1 MMSDCAY
8 IGIGSNLGD
17 RIERC
22 QAAIRAISE
31 IAGVAVICA
40 SSLYETAPVP
50 PATGGWF
57 VNGVVLVQTEL
68 TPGALL
74 LELERIERSMGR
86 AAERAQGVD
95 RSIDLD
101 LLLMG
106 SWVVEQPNLTLP
118 HPRLHQRRFVLTPL
132 CELDPALRHPVF
144 GVTMRQL
151 LDRLDDSSRVR
162 LLAPAAWCA
171 GSGEDA

>member
-1 MMSDCAY
+1 MSDRAY

-17 RIERC
+17 RIGRC
-22 QAAIRAISE
+22 QEAIRAVAE
-31 IAGVAVICA
+31 IAEVTVIRA

-50 PATGGWF
+50 PASGGWF
-57 VNGVVLVQTEL
+57 VNGVVSVRTEL

-74 LELERIERSMGR
+74 FELQRIEQRMDR
-86 AAERAQGVD
+86 AAERARGVD

-106 SWVVEQPNLTLP
+106 SQIMEQPDLILP
-118 HPRLHQRRFVLTPL
+118 HPRLHQRRFVLIPL
-132 CELDPALRHPVF
+132 CELDPDLRHPVF

-151 LDRLDDSSRVR
+151 LDRLDDPSPVR
-162 LLAPAAWCA
+162 LLAPAVRPV
-171 GSGEDA
+171 

>member
-1 MMSDCAY
+1 MSDRAY

-31 IAGVAVICA
+31 IAGVTAIHV

-50 PATGGWF
+50 PAAGGWF
-57 VNGVVLVQTEL
+57 VNGVVLVQAEL
-68 TPGALL
+68 TPEALL
-74 LELERIERSMGR
+74 LELQRIERSMGR
-86 AAERAQGVD
+86 AVERAQGVD

-106 SWVVEQPNLTLP
+106 SQVVEQPDLILP
-118 HPRLHQRRFVLTPL
+118 HPRLHQRRFVLAPL
-132 CELDPALRHPVF
+132 CELDPDLRHPVF
-144 GVTMRQL
+144 GVSMRQL
-151 LDRLDDSSRVR
+151 LDRLDDPSRVR
-162 LLAPAAWCA
+162 LLTPAAWFA
-171 GSGEDA
+171 GSGENA